1 MSSKHIS
8 ILFLIAVI
16 ASACGGGNS
25 DTSGPR
31 ILGLGANVFVDP
43 TSATL
48 APGASITLRSWGQCG
63 EVVPPR
69 IVWSIREGAAGGSL
83 VIDSTAAGIAGT
95 VVIYTAPA
103 AGGGPFHVV
112 ATNCGDPALTAV
124 VTIN

>member
-1 MSSKHIS
+1 M
-8 ILFLIAVI
+8 LFLVATIV
-16 ASACGGGNS
+16 SACGGGNS
-25 DTSGPR
+25 NTDGPR
-31 ILGLGANVFVDP
+31 IPGVGGNVFVDP
-43 TSATL
+43 TSATV
-48 APGASITLRSWGQCG
+48 APGASITLHSWGQCG

-83 VIDSTAAGIAGT
+83 VVDSTAGGVAGT

-103 AGGGPFHVV
+103 AAGGPFHVV